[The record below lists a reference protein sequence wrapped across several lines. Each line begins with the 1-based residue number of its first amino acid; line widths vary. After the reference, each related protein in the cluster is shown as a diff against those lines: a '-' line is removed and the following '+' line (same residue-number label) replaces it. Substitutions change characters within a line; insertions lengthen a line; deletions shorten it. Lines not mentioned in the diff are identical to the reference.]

1 MPGPILVVSHT
12 HDAHAGE
19 VLARLQQRGA
29 DAALFDTGRI
39 PREVPIT
46 IDHDSAR
53 GWAARAL
60 SDGRWIDLDGVRSV
74 WWRRPQ
80 PYGLHAELAGGEDR
94 HFALAEVDA
103 AVTGLWSLL
112 DARWI
117 NDPDLDQKA
126 GRKAWQLKV
135 AREVGLAIPRTC
147 ITSDPSRARDFVE
160 AASGQVIYKAFQG
173 TEQTWRETRVLRPG
187 ESDLIDGVRYAPVI
201 FQDYVSARVDLRIT
215 IVGDRLFPAEIHSQS
230 SAYPIDF
237 RMDMDG
243 VAIEAHALPEAVAG
257 KLLAL
262 MARLGLVYG
271 AVDMRQTPEG
281 EYVFLEI
288 NPAGQ
293 WLFVEY
299 RTGQPIS
306 DALADTLI
314 AFNSED
320 RDPAVRAA
328 PVPRRARRRESPA
341 GKA

>member
-1 MPGPILVVSHT
+1 MTAPILVVSHT
-12 HDAHAGE
+12 HDAHASE
-19 VLARLQQRGA
+19 VLARLHQRGA
-29 DAALFDTGRI
+29 DAMLFDTGRV
-39 PREVPIT
+39 PREVPVT
-46 IDHDSAR
+46 IDHCPERA
-53 GWAARAL
+53 WAARAL
-60 SDGRWIDLDGVRSV
+60 SDGRWIDLHEVRSV

-80 PYGLHAELAGGEDR
+80 PYGLHAEMAGGEDR

-147 ITSDPSRARDFVE
+147 ITSDPSRAREFVE
-160 AASGQVIYKAFQG
+160 SAPGQVIYKAFQG
-173 TEQTWRETRVLRPG
+173 TEQSWRETRVLKPG
-187 ESDLIDGVRYAPVI
+187 ERDLLNGVRYAPVI
-201 FQDYVSARVDLRIT
+201 FQDYVPARVDLRIT

-237 RMDMDG
+237 RMDMAT
-243 VAIEAHALPEAVAG
+243 VAIEPHALPDAVAG

-262 MARLGLVYG
+262 MRRFGLVYG

-314 AFNSED
+314 AFSSGPA
-320 RDPAVRAA
+320 DPPAPAA
-328 PVPRRARRRESPA
+328 PARRRARSPKSPA
-341 GKA
+341 GRA